1 MVNKTVEFV
10 QNPWYNLFIGNILSQ
25 EIILMKKTGI
35 ISLAAAALFCT
46 YFGFSSHVKAQE
58 KIEELYQDKHQWAKM
73 CLVNIAKS
81 GYFSSDRTI
90 GEYAED
96 IWNAEPLKF

>member
-10 QNPWYNLFIGNILSQ
+10 QNPWYNLFIGNFLSQ

-58 KIEELYQDKHQWAKM
+58 KAETLSASCTQTALAPAADDNQKFPEKFEL
-73 CLVNIAKS
+73 S
-81 GYFSSDRTI
+81 
-90 GEYAED
+90 
-96 IWNAEPLKF
+96 